1 MICMFVFLTDKSV
14 EPSEKL
20 SSYVLI
26 KNDDES
32 RHLLARVEDQQ
43 MRERMA
49 SDLLVCVAF
58 MFVHVSCLA

>member
-1 MICMFVFLTDKSV
+1 MFVVLTDKAV

-26 KNDDES
+26 KKDDES
-32 RHLLARVEDQQ
+32 QHLLARGEDQQ

-49 SDLLVCVAF
+49 SDLLVYVALF
-58 MFVHVSCLA
+58 MFVLVSCLA